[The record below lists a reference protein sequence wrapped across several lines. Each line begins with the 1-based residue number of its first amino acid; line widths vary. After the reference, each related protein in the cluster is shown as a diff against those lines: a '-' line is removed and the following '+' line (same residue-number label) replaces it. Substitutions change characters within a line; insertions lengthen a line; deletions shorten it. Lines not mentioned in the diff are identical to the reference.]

1 MTQYELNGQEDGE
14 SNVEVGEPIEITG
27 GNSKD
32 EKGAVSYTHL
42 TLPTKR
48 IV

>member
-1 MTQYELNGQEDGE
+1 MPKLAHRFPLDYLTDGHT
-14 SNVEVGEPIEITG
+14 NDIP
-27 GNSKD
+27 
-32 EKGAVSYTHL
+32 GAVSYTHL